1 MVSGSTACQ
10 TVHLSVRP
18 PVRQS
23 ASLSVSLSDCLF
35 NCLSVRLSSVRL
47 SDRLPGVRCQLM
59 SASQSFVV
67 SSALPVIPLL
77 CSEWPQSEVSGAM

>member
-1 MVSGSTACQ
+1 MVSGSAACQ
-10 TVHLSVRP
+10 TVHPSVRP
-18 PVRQS
+18 SVRQS
-23 ASLSVSLSDCLF
+23 ASLSVSLSECLF
-35 NCLSVRLSSVRL
+35 NCLSVRLSVRL
-47 SDRLPGVRCQLM
+47 SDRLPGVRCLLM